1 MEENRDEWLNKA
13 RKVLDVEIDALKLQ
27 RDSLGDAFAEAIATI
42 LKLEGRLVVVGMGKS
57 GIIARKIAATFAS
70 TGTPAF
76 FVHAAEAQHGDLGMI
91 TSNDA
96 VLALSHSGETDEVC
110 GLLPTIKRLGATVIA
125 ITGNP
130 DSTLGHYADITLE
143 VPVKKEACPLNLA
156 PTASTTAALALGD
169 ALAVVALKQRGF
181 REEDFARVH
190 PAGSLGR
197 KLMRVADLMH
207 QGDELPLVEPTTLL
221 REAILTMS
229 SRRFG
234 IAGIIENGV
243 LAGCLTDGDL
253 RRLMES
259 EQIMESGQID
269 LNIEVAGLMHRN
281 PHTIESDH
289 LASEAVRV
297 MEEMKVTVLF
307 VVDDAGRPPV
317 GIIHMHDLL
326 KAGVA

>member
-1 MEENRDEWLNKA
+1 MSENREAWLEKG
-13 RKVLDVEIDALKLQ
+13 RKVLDIEIAALTLQ
-27 RDSLGDAFAEAIATI
+27 KESLGSDFTDAVGAILA
-42 LKLEGRLVVVGMGKS
+42 LEGKLVVVGMGKS

-91 TSNDA
+91 TGHDV
-96 VLALSHSGETDEVC
+96 VLALSHSGETEEVC
-110 GLLPTIKRLGATVIA
+110 GLLPTIKRLGATLIA
-125 ITGNP
+125 ITGKPN
-130 DSTLGHYADITLE
+130 STLAHYADMTLE
-143 VPVKKEACPLNLA
+143 VPVTQEACPLNLA

-169 ALAVVALKQRGF
+169 ALAVVVLKQRGF

-197 KLMRVADLMH
+197 KLMRIADVMH
-207 QGDELPLVEPTTLL
+207 SGSDMPLVKGDATL
-221 REAILTMS
+221 REAIVTMS

-234 IAGIIENGV
+234 IAGVVEAGV

-259 EQIMESGQID
+259 GHVD
-269 LNIEVAGLMHRN
+269 LDAQVSTLMHRN
-281 PHTIESDH
+281 PVTIESDH

-297 MEEMKVTVLF
+297 MEEHKVTVLF
-307 VVDDAGRPPV
+307 VVDDQKALPS

-326 KAGVA
+326 RVGVA

>member
-1 MEENRDEWLNKA
+1 MDQSMTENREAWLEKA
-13 RKVLDVEIDALKLQ
+13 RKVLDIEIDGLKQQ
-27 RDSLGDAFAEAIATI
+27 RDSLGDQFAEAVAAI
-42 LKLEGRLVVVGMGKS
+42 LALDGKLVVVGMGKS

-91 TSNDA
+91 TSHDA

-130 DSTLGHYADITLE
+130 ASTLGQYADITLT
-143 VPVKKEACPLNLA
+143 VPVKQEACPLNLA

-169 ALAVVALKQRGF
+169 ALAVVTLKHRGF

-197 KLMRVADLMH
+197 KLMRVADVMLT
-207 QGDELPLVEPTTLL
+207 GKALPLVDTSSSL
-221 REAILTMS
+221 REAIVSMS
-229 SRRFG
+229 SHRL
-234 IAGIIENGV
+234 GV
-243 LAGCLTDGDL
+243 TGVLSSGKLAGCLTDGDL

-259 EQIMESGQID
+259 GPVD
-269 LNIEVAGLMHRN
+269 LNAQVGELMHGN
-281 PHTIESDH
+281 PLTIGEDH
-289 LASEAVRV
+289 LASEAVRI
-297 MEEMKVTVLF
+297 MEEKKVTVLF
-307 VVDDAGRPPV
+307 IVDDAGAAKGV
-317 GIIHMHDLL
+317 VHMHDLL
-326 KAGVA
+326 NAGVA

>member
-1 MEENRDEWLNKA
+1 MMHNIQNAQDRGAWLEKA
-13 RKVLDVEIDALKLQ
+13 RKVLDIEIDGLIQQ
-27 RDSLGDAFAEAIATI
+27 RDSLGSHFTDAVAAILA
-42 LKLEGRLVVVGMGKS
+42 LEGKLVVVGMGKS

-91 TSNDA
+91 SSHDV

-125 ITGNP
+125 ITGKP
-130 DSTLGHYADITLE
+130 ESTLGHYADITLA
-143 VPVKKEACPLNLA
+143 VPVKQEACPMNLA

-169 ALAVVALKQRGF
+169 ALAVVILKQRGF

-197 KLMRVADLMH
+197 KLMRVADVMH
-207 QGDELPLVEPTTLL
+207 TGDELPLVGESASL
-221 REAILTMS
+221 RDAIVSMS
-229 SRRFG
+229 SHRLG
-234 IAGIIENGV
+234 ITGIEKDGR

-259 EQIMESGQID
+259 GPVD
-269 LNIEVAGLMHRN
+269 LDVAAGTLMHGN
-281 PHTIESDH
+281 PLTIGDDH
-289 LASEAVRV
+289 LASEAVRM
-297 MEEMKVTVLF
+297 MEERKVTVLF
-307 VVDDAGRPPV
+307 IVDDDGRARGV
-317 GIIHMHDLL
+317 VHMHDLL

>member
-1 MEENRDEWLNKA
+1 MSENRDAWLEKG
-13 RKVLDVEIDALKLQ
+13 RKVLDIEIDALTLQ
-27 RDSLGDAFAEAIATI
+27 RDSLGEAFTEAVGSI
-42 LKLEGRLVVVGMGKS
+42 LALEGKLVVVGMGKS

-91 TSNDA
+91 TSHDV

-125 ITGNP
+125 ITGKP
-130 DSTLGHYADITLE
+130 ESTLGHYADITLE
-143 VPVKKEACPLNLA
+143 VPVTKEACPLNLA

-169 ALAVVALKQRGF
+169 ALAVVVLKQRGF

-197 KLMRVADLMH
+197 KLMRVADVMH
-207 QGDELPLVEPTTLL
+207 SGSELPLVDGSATL
-221 REAILTMS
+221 RQAIVTMS
-229 SRRFG
+229 SHRFG
-234 IAGIIENGV
+234 IAGLKEKGRLV
-243 LAGCLTDGDL
+243 GCLSDGDL

-259 EQIMESGQID
+259 GSVD
-269 LNIEVAGLMHRN
+269 LDARVSGLMHRN
-281 PHTIESDH
+281 PFTIESDH
-289 LASEAVRV
+289 LASEAVRM
-297 MEEMKVTVLF
+297 MEEHKVTVLF
-307 VVDDAGRPPV
+307 VVDDQNVLPAGIV
-317 GIIHMHDLL
+317 HMHDLL